1 MMPTLTTAASDPGR
15 GSARDPLLFLPP
27 WPTIPL
33 LVASQSF
40 LLGERPPSLGRSIPG
55 PGFGLFS
62 ALALG
67 ASRLLMASYGVASRS
82 GLASD
87 HLLTSCLL
95 LLCKRTCVCVLS
107 TLHHQPECTAGRVPS
122 KIEGIFQRQGTQSI
136 ENGFNPIWVGPCYC
150 LSLGC
155 NWASDLVAN

>member
-1 MMPTLTTAASDPGR
+1 MMPTSHHRCDRLRR

-40 LLGERPPSLGRSIPG
+40 LLGERHPSLGRSIPG

-107 TLHHQPECTAGRVPS
+107 TLHHQPECTAGRAPS

-136 ENGFNPIWVGPCYC
+136 ENGFNPIWVGPCDRI
-150 LSLGC
+150 LLGC

>member
-1 MMPTLTTAASDPGR
+1 MMPTSHHRCERPR
-15 GSARDPLLFLPP
+15 SWERARSPTFLPP

-136 ENGFNPIWVGPCYC
+136 ENGFNPIWVGPCDR